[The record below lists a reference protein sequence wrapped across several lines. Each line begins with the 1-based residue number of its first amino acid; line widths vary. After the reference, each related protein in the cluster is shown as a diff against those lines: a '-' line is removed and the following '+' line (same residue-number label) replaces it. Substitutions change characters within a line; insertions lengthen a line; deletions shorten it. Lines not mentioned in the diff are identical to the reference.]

1 MAYFDLNP
9 LLVKMLDV
17 APGVS
22 DLNLS
27 VGIHLRSRSMGS
39 SKVFLTLGL
48 RSSRH
53 TRPRS
58 LS

>member
-27 VGIHLRSRSMGS
+27 VGKPPQVEIDGELKGVPYAGVE
-39 SKVFLTLGL
+39 KLAPYQTETL
-48 RSSRH
+48 S
-53 TRPRS
+53 
-58 LS
+58 